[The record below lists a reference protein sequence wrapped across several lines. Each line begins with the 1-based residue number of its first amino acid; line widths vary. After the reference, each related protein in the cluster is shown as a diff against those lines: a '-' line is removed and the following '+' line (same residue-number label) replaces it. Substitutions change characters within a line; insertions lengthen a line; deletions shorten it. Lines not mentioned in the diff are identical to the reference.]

1 MIVAMCTQ
9 TSLVA
14 QEKAV
19 RTKQAAVSVPFVG
32 CKSDGQSEPREA
44 PKGTHISLPISV
56 QAARMVASYRS
67 PEGLTVLAPRGW
79 YCLGLF
85 GSGGDSLY
93 VAPQPIDESRIGQSG
108 FAGPIIEILH
118 RFGNTSG
125 RSDVAAIIARVFPAY
140 KNFAS
145 QVMEEGLGGP
155 FKFGPYPKD
164 ALTYRNNR
172 MVEYRTPAQTEGLG
186 TYWLKKNGSPID
198 GVAMLVGPAPD
209 VELLSVRLTPELV
222 GLTSVIVQQ
231 FERDAQRSDLK

>member
-1 MIVAMCTQ
+1 
-9 TSLVA
+9 
-14 QEKAV
+14 
-19 RTKQAAVSVPFVG
+19 
-32 CKSDGQSEPREA
+32 
-44 PKGTHISLPISV
+44 
-56 QAARMVASYRS
+56 
-67 PEGLTVLAPRGW
+67 
-79 YCLGLF
+79 
-85 GSGGDSLY
+85 LY

-172 MVEYRTPAQTEGLG
+172 MVEYKTPAQSDGLG
-186 TYWLKKNGSPID
+186 TQSSLKKDGSPIA
-198 GVAMLVGPAPD
+198 GVAMLVGQTPD
-209 VELLSVRLTPELV
+209 LLLLSVRLPPELS
-222 GLTSVIVQQ
+222 GLTPVIIRQ
-231 FERDAQRSDLK
+231 FERDAERDRK